1 VPVLQLV
8 NYRYTV
14 VQLRPKHSLLHRNN
28 IRELHACTTTSR
40 SLSWLASTC
49 RRRSIQSSTRYS
61 ITLTT
66 DEPVHSKP
74 YPLPHAMQE
83 TIDKEL
89 ENILQMGIIEPSTS
103 PYASPIVVVRK
114 PDGSNRICVDYRK
127 LNKITVFDPELMP
140 QPEQIFLKL
149 EKDRYFSTFDVTK
162 GYWQI
167 PMNSNDKAT
176 AVWVWRDRHT
186 TRLAPFVLGNQD
198 PVRQTG
204 PASAT
209 YCRARRRR
217 SAGLSPRT
225 TAVRYLLQPGGR
237 CHGRCH
243 CSVGV
248 MYTVLSVL
256 LRVGA

>member
-1 VPVLQLV
+1 
-8 NYRYTV
+8 
-14 VQLRPKHSLLHRNN
+14 
-28 IRELHACTTTSR
+28 
-40 SLSWLASTC
+40 
-49 RRRSIQSSTRYS
+49 
-61 ITLTT
+61 
-66 DEPVHSKP
+66 
-74 YPLPHAMQE
+74 MQE

-176 AVWVWRDRHT
+176 AV
-186 TRLAPFVLGNQD
+186 
-198 PVRQTG
+198 
-204 PASAT
+204 
-209 YCRARRRR
+209 
-217 SAGLSPRT
+217 
-225 TAVRYLLQPGGR
+225 
-237 CHGRCH
+237 
-243 CSVGV
+243 
-248 MYTVLSVL
+248 
-256 LRVGA
+256 